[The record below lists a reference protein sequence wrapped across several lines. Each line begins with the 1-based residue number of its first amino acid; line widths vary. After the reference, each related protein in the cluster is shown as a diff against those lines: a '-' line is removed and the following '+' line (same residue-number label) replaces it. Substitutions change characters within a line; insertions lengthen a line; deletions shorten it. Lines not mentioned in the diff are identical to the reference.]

1 MDSSLTHGG
10 AFAALRTFSRK
21 RRQLRLQQMR
31 CGFVDVNDSRQT
43 THWRTT
49 ANNVSNVILTDTY
62 LVVAKFD
69 RYSREERCC
78 CPYFF

>member
-1 MDSSLTHGG
+1 
-10 AFAALRTFSRK
+10 
-21 RRQLRLQQMR
+21 MR